1 MRKLQTAAA
10 VVAVIVA
17 IGKAIDCCEAVVTR
31 VLMLTGMDY
40 GRAAARAPLVCYIA
54 LSSIALVCLFAWKQA
69 EDERDRC
76 RRNPYG
82 KIDRSHARS
91 DEPDYRPNRR
101 KDA

>member
-1 MRKLQTAAA
+1 MRKVQTAAA
-10 VVAVIVA
+10 IAATIAA
-17 IGKAIDCCEAVVTR
+17 IGKAIDCCEAVMTR

-40 GRAAARAPLVCYIA
+40 GHAAARAPLVCYIA

-76 RRNPYG
+76 RRKY
-82 KIDRSHARS
+82 IDRSHARS
-91 DEPDYRPNRR
+91 DEPDYRQSRR